1 MAPLHWE
8 ERFDNIWSNSIFDET
23 LEEKYYELY
32 DVHFFSF
39 RTSVIDEVVNFP
51 YYSSFL
57 SDKKSL
63 SIFPSTDIFSDLS
76 FYEVPEPLPTVTIS
90 GITFYAHE
98 VTFQLLN
105 LLSSHSD
112 ISLHF

>member
-32 DVHFFSF
+32 DVHYFSF

-51 YYSSFL
+51 YYL
-57 SDKKSL
+57 SLFSVRNPFAY
-63 SIFPSTDIFSDLS
+63 FPSTDIFSDSS
-76 FYEVPEPLPTVTIS
+76 FYEAPEPLPTVTIS

>member
-51 YYSSFL
+51 YYFSFL

-63 SIFPSTDIFSDLS
+63 SIFPSTDIFSDFS
-76 FYEVPEPLPTVTIS
+76 FCEAPEPLPTVTIS